1 MLSVTGKYLSI
12 VACHEIAVPFS
23 SITDTKRLFCTT
35 SFLSQRPYSSTM
47 IDSLLSIKTETS
59 SLLVDVYLQGLSTV
73 LGKTIAMGK
82 VIKVVD

>member
-1 MLSVTGKYLSI
+1 M
-12 VACHEIAVPFS
+12 
-23 SITDTKRLFCTT
+23 
-35 SFLSQRPYSSTM
+35 
-47 IDSLLSIKTETS
+47 TETK